1 MAEPVI
7 VLEGLSK
14 FYTSGQNVVVGLNQV
29 NLSFWRGEF
38 VAITGESGSG
48 KSTLAH
54 VIGGIL
60 PYESGELYI
69 DGRPTSHYDGKDW
82 EHYRRDCV
90 SFISQNYGIL
100 LSATVQENVV
110 SALRL
115 TGMDKDTAVL
125 ESEKILRQV
134 ELWELRSRRAA
145 KLSSGQ
151 KQRLSIARALAKPAQ
166 ILIADEPT
174 GNLDPE
180 NSAKII
186 RLLAAAAKDRLVL
199 LITHDFYEA
208 EGYVTRRINLQD
220 GRVTMDAALQP
231 AYTPEALPAP
241 AQHHKK
247 PLSLYVSRLQLT
259 GRPVWFSLVLLF
271 FALTA
276 FAVFSF
282 LGTFIVALDD
292 TNTRVYDVKAFPNG
306 DPSRIVVQRADKQ
319 PMTQEDYYQ
328 LAEVSYIETVDPCSY
343 LQDINIFYELDDH
356 YRIITKLVQLPT
368 SSKLDPIYITEQI
381 PEFLDYSHFAKSIP
395 QLPKGQTFLT
405 AGRLP
410 EHAREV
416 VLCGD
421 ASRLGE
427 TMRVYL
433 KDIKNWTVD
442 ASLYLDVTVVGVT
455 DVGDSLY
462 LHSSLGELFG
472 YTVRGNTGIFLP
484 NSNLSGN
491 QCIPQLSNLE
501 NTLIFDGFDNDG
513 KPIFVRLEIGDTY
526 HIAGKELIISDFE
539 ETSYH
544 LSVLQVSPEMFR
556 EIIGIHNDQASVRIR
571 HYAYTGRVLKQ
582 IQNMGYAA
590 ISPYQSGSTIQISE
604 QVIQRYQ
611 TLGICLG
618 ALILAVAL
626 EIIVLRALFGSQL
639 ENYKLL
645 ANIGLTCSVAKRSV
659 LWQIL
664 LFALLGQI
672 LGAAFLLLGD
682 HLEMQRITAIV
693 QYLAADKAI
702 LLSLVHLAAALL
714 ATLWVCRNLQKR
726 IYPMFANRT
735 DLPMDDQEVAK

>member
-1 MAEPVI
+1 MAESVI
-7 VLEGLSK
+7 SLEGLSK
-14 FYTSGQNVVVGLNQV
+14 FYTSGQNVVVGLTQV
-29 NLSFWRGEF
+29 NLSFRRGEF

-60 PYESGELYI
+60 PYESGEMYI
-69 DGRPTSHYDGKDW
+69 DGHPTSHYDGKDW

-90 SFISQNYGIL
+90 SFISQSYGIL

-115 TGMDKDTAVL
+115 TGMDKDAAIL
-125 ESEKILRQV
+125 ESETILRKV

-186 RLLAAAAKDRLVL
+186 RLLAEAAKDRLVL
-199 LITHDFYEA
+199 LITHDFHEA
-208 EGYVTRRINLQD
+208 ADYVTRRISLQD
-220 GRVTMDAALQP
+220 GRITMDAALQP
-231 AYTPEALPAP
+231 DHRPEVAPAP
-241 AQHHKK
+241 AHGSKK
-247 PLSLYVSRLQLT
+247 SLSLYVSRLQLT
-259 GRPVWFSLVLLF
+259 GRPVWFSFVLLF

-292 TNTRVYDVKAFPNG
+292 TNTRVYDPRAFRNG
-306 DPSRIVVQRADKQ
+306 DPTRIVVQRADGQ
-319 PMTQEDYYQ
+319 PMTQADYDK
-328 LAEVSYIETVDPCSY
+328 LTGVSHVKALDPCSY

-356 YRIITKLVQLPT
+356 YRIITKLLTLSP
-368 SSKLDPIYITEQI
+368 DPPIYKTEQF
-381 PEFLDYSHFAKSIP
+381 PELLDYSHFAKAIP
-395 QLPKGQTFLT
+395 QLPEGQTFLKE
-405 AGRLP
+405 GRLP

-433 KDIKNWTVD
+433 QDTKKWGIDTVRD
-442 ASLYLDVTVVGVT
+442 LDVTVVGIT
-455 DVGDSLY
+455 DVGEGLY
-462 LHSSLGELFG
+462 LHPTVGQIFD
-472 YTVRGNTGIFLP
+472 YTVHGKKEVFLP
-484 NSNLSGN
+484 NLTLSGN
-491 QCIPQLSNLE
+491 QCIPQMANVKQILV
-501 NTLIFDGFDNDG
+501 FKGMDKYGR
-513 KPIFVRLEIGDTY
+513 PIYEPKEIGETY
-526 HIAGKELIISDFE
+526 YVAGKELIITGFE
-539 ETSYH
+539 EICDT
-544 LSVLQVSPEMFR
+544 LTVIQVSPEMFR
-556 EIIGIHNDQASVRIR
+556 DICGNQNDQASLRIS
-571 HYAYTGRVLKQ
+571 HYAYTGRVLKR
-582 IQNMGYAA
+582 IQDMGYAA
-590 ISPYQSGSTIQISE
+590 ISPYQNGATTQISAE
-604 QVIQRYQ
+604 VTQRYQ

-618 ALILAVAL
+618 ALLLAVAL

-664 LFALLGQI
+664 LFTLLGQI
-672 LGAAFLLLGD
+672 LGGTFLLLGD
-682 HLEMQRITAIV
+682 HLEIQRITAIV
-693 QYLAADKAI
+693 RYLTEGNI
-702 LLSLVHLAAALL
+702 LLLSLVHLAAALL
-714 ATLWVCRNLQKR
+714 AALWVGRNLQKR

-735 DLPMDDQEVAK
+735 DLPMDDQEVAE